1 MSMGFPSQEY
11 WSRCHFFLQGI
22 FLIQGLNTCLLHL
35 LNWKADFF
43 TIEPPGKP
51 PLWHIVIAQLLSRV
65 QFFVIPW
72 TAARQGPLPF
82 TISQSLLRFMSTEL
96 VMLSNHLILSLS
108 MWAEFFTVF
117 AYSSFS
123 VLEIC
128 TYIPSFFSVISN

>member
-96 VMLSNHLILSLS
+96 VMLSNHLILCCPLFLLPSI
-108 MWAEFFTVF
+108 F
-117 AYSSFS
+117 
-123 VLEIC
+123 
-128 TYIPSFFSVISN
+128 PSFRIFSDKLTLCIR

>member
-1 MSMGFPSQEY
+1 MDCSPPGSCVHGISQSRILESLPLLSPGDLPDPGIEHMSPASLELEG
-11 WSRCHFFLQGI
+11 R
-22 FLIQGLNTCLLHL
+22 
-35 LNWKADFF
+35 FF

-96 VMLSNHLILSLS
+96 VMLSNHLILCCPLFLLPSI
-108 MWAEFFTVF
+108 F
-117 AYSSFS
+117 
-123 VLEIC
+123 
-128 TYIPSFFSVISN
+128 PSFRIFSDKLTLCIR